1 MVAQKMITGE
11 ECGRQVGLMARRTAF
26 LHYAFSKAIL
36 SRLGEEE
43 GKKLISEA
51 IWAYGNYCGRRVLE
65 KVEELGLPLTEEN
78 FEKVPDLPE
87 YGWKTGTTT
96 MADGEVRPIASYCP
110 IAAGFKELGPEAE
123 KIGRLY
129 CYVDQAKYN
138 AYNPDIEFIH
148 TKNLLD
154 GDPYCE
160 FLVRTAGTKEVRDD
174 ENKARN

>member
-1 MVAQKMITGE
+1 MEVIMDTKKKITIE
-11 ECGRQVGLMARRTAF
+11 ECRRQVGLMARRTAL
-26 LHYAFSKAIL
+26 LHYFFSKTIID
-36 SRLGEEE
+36 RLGEEE

-51 IWAYGNYCGRRVLE
+51 IWAYGNYCGESVR
-65 KVEELGLPLTEEN
+65 KKAEEMGLPLTDEN

-87 YGWKTGTTT
+87 YGWDTE
-96 MADGEVRPIASYCP
+96 MISMEDGETRPIASYCP
-110 IAAGFKELGPEAE
+110 IAASIKELGSDAE

-148 TKNLLD
+148 SKNILD

-160 FLVRTAGTKEVRDD
+160 FLVRIAEKKG
-174 ENKARN
+174 NG